1 MVDAARDRRKSVVRF
16 GKKPKHPSHATKILI
31 VSDNIPPIAGGAE
44 NVAWNLAKTLS
55 ERHEVGVLHIEDGKE
70 RTDIVGKIT
79 LLSLPRVKHALRA
92 YGIFRKGSVLERV
105 RQFAPD
111 IIQYHMPSFLSLA
124 LEKDKIPKVLTI
136 HQSKDA
142 EYKTSLKERH
152 LNIYIRRRMEKNV
165 NAVIVTARWA
175 HAYFAERDGITP
187 LQIIP
192 NGVYC
197 DTFKLLAPPSA
208 CDRNVLYVGRLEIKK
223 GVREILA
230 AAGEMQDINFIFP
243 SSGSLSGEIE
253 GKNIKNIGFIKD
265 AKELCSL
272 YNTARVCLFPS
283 YGENF
288 PIVGLEALA
297 CGRPVLCTRR
307 GFDEY
312 VENGK
317 TGIFLES
324 PAKNEIVK
332 KLRGVIDNAD
342 ELDRMSRA
350 CRERALEFD
359 WKVIAAKYEK
369 LYETLLA
376 GTSN

>member
-1 MVDAARDRRKSVVRF
+1 M
-16 GKKPKHPSHATKILI
+16 KILI
-31 VSDNIPPIAGGAE
+31 VSDNIPPVAGGAE
-44 NVAWNLAKTLS
+44 NVAWNLAKMLS
-55 ERHEVGVLHIEDGKE
+55 ERHEVGVLHVDDGKD

-92 YGIFRKGSVLERV
+92 YGIFRKGYVLERV

-124 LEKDKIPKVLTI
+124 LEKEKIPKVLTI
-136 HQSKDA
+136 HQSKDN

-152 LNIYIRRRMEKNV
+152 LSIYIRRRTEKNV
-165 NAVIVTARWA
+165 NAVTMTSQWA
-175 HAYFAERDGITP
+175 GKYFAERDGISSF
-187 LQIIP
+187 QIIP

-197 DTFKLLAPPSA
+197 DTFTSHTPPSA

-223 GVREILA
+223 GVREILS
-230 AAGEMQDINFIFP
+230 AAGDLPDINFIFP
-243 SSGSLSGEIE
+243 SSGSLSNEIK
-253 GKNIKNIGFIKD
+253 GKNIKNIGFIRD
-265 AKELCSL
+265 ENELSNL

-324 PAKNEIVK
+324 PAKSEIVE
-332 KLRGVIDNAD
+332 KLLGVIDNPD
-342 ELDRMSRA
+342 ELDKMSRA

-359 WKVIAAKYEK
+359 WKIIAAQYEK
-369 LYETLLA
+369 LYETLLS
-376 GTSN
+376 GMSN

>member
-1 MVDAARDRRKSVVRF
+1 M
-16 GKKPKHPSHATKILI
+16 KILI

-55 ERHEVGVLHIEDGKE
+55 ERHDVGVLHIEDGKE
-70 RTDIVGKIT
+70 RADIVGKIT
-79 LLSLPRVKHALRA
+79 LLSLPRVKHALRI
-92 YGIFRKGSVLERV
+92 YSIFRKGAVLEQV
-105 RQFAPD
+105 RRFAPD

-124 LEKDKIPKVLTI
+124 LEREKIPKVLTI
-136 HQSKDA
+136 HQSKDS

-152 LNIYIRRRMEKNV
+152 LSVYIRRRVEKNV
-165 NAVIVTARWA
+165 NAVIVTSRWA
-175 HAYFAERDGITP
+175 REYFAERDGITP
-187 LQIIP
+187 FQIIP

-197 DTFKLLAPPSA
+197 DTFKLLTPPSA
-208 CDRNVLYVGRLEIKK
+208 CDRTVLFVGRLEVRK

-230 AAGEMQDINFIFP
+230 AARDLPDINFIFP
-243 SSGSLSGEIE
+243 SSGSLSGEIK
-253 GKNIKNIGFIKD
+253 GKNVRNIGFIKD
-265 AKELCSL
+265 ASELCRL

-288 PIVGLEALA
+288 PIVGMEALA
-297 CGRPVLCTRR
+297 CGRPVICTRR

-312 VENGK
+312 VENGT

-324 PAKNEIVK
+324 PTKREIVD
-332 KLRGVIDNAD
+332 KLLGIIDNPG

-350 CRERALEFD
+350 CRKKALELD
-359 WKVIAAKYEK
+359 WNVIAAQYEK

-376 GTSN
+376 GTGREGKVGR

>member
-1 MVDAARDRRKSVVRF
+1 MVNAARPAKTVGSF
-16 GKKPKHPSHATKILI
+16 GKKDEHPSNAMKILI

-44 NVAWNLAKTLS
+44 TVAWNLAKTLS
-55 ERHEVGVLHIEDGKE
+55 EKHDVGVLHIEDGKE
-70 RTDIVGKIT
+70 RADIVGKIK
-79 LLSLPRVKHALRA
+79 LLGLPRVRHPLRV
-92 YGIFRKGSVLERV
+92 YGILRKGHVLEQV

-124 LEKDKIPKVLTI
+124 LEKEKIPKVLTI

-152 LNIYIRRRMEKNV
+152 LNIYIRRRTEKNV

-175 HAYFAERDGITP
+175 QAYFAERDGITP
-187 LQIIP
+187 FQIIP

-197 DTFKLLAPPSA
+197 DTFKLLTPPSA
-208 CDRNVLYVGRLEIKK
+208 CDRNALYVGRLEIRK

-230 AAGEMQDINFIFP
+230 AARELPDIDFIFP
-243 SSGSLSGEIE
+243 SSGSLSGEIK
-253 GKNIKNIGFIKD
+253 GKNVRNIGFIKD
-265 AKELCSL
+265 ANDLCKL

-312 VENGK
+312 IENGK
-317 TGIFLES
+317 TGIFLDS
-324 PAKNEIVK
+324 PAKDEIVE
-332 KLRGVIDNAD
+332 KLRGVMDNAD
-342 ELDRMSRA
+342 ELDRMSLA
-350 CRERALEFD
+350 CRAKALEFD
-359 WKVIAAKYEK
+359 WNVIAAQYEK

-376 GTSN
+376 GTGN